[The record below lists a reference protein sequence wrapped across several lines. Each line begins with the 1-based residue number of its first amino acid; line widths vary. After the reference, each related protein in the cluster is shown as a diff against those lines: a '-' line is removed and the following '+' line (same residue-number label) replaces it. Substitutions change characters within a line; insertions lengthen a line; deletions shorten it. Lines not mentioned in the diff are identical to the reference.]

1 MMEYAS
7 HGGKHKVKQQR
18 IPWARLQAISSEVAK
33 PLPHP
38 KPTLVVKTEV
48 VKFKNTKNNCAAQR
62 TNLLQEAP
70 HKKVRN

>member
-18 IPWARLQAISSEVAK
+18 IPWARLQAKSSEAEK

-48 VKFKNTKNNCAAQR
+48 AKFKNTKNNCAPQR
-62 TNLLQEAP
+62 NNLLHEAP
-70 HKKVRN
+70 HKKVIN

>member
-18 IPWARLQAISSEVAK
+18 TPWARLQALSSEAVK

-48 VKFKNTKNNCAAQR
+48 GTFEDTKNDCATQR
-62 TNLLQEAP
+62 THLLQEAQ
-70 HKKVRN
+70 HQKVGN

>member
-18 IPWARLQAISSEVAK
+18 IPWARLQAKSSEVEK

-48 VKFKNTKNNCAAQR
+48 VKIKSTKNNCAPQR
-62 TNLLQEAP
+62 TNLLHEAP
-70 HKKVRN
+70 HKKVKN